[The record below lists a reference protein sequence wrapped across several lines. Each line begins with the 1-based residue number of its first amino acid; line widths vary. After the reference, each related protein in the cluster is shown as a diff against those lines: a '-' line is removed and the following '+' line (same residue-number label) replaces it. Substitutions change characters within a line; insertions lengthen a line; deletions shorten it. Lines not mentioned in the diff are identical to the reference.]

1 MSFIIVCIDKEEPEK
16 SEIVPME
23 PTDKQIE
30 DDEDPDD
37 CMIFPTK
44 AAAEKWVKEDEKEFV
59 GVFDYHI
66 IQVG

>member
-30 DDEDPDD
+30 DDEDPVD

-44 AAAEKWVKEDEKEFV
+44 SAAEKWVKEDEKEFKDV
-59 GVFDYHI
+59 YDYHI